1 MLVGVAGFEPA
12 TPSFRT
18 KGASDDALN
27 YQEFMMMSDE
37 VCSRSAPAK
46 LWPPQDGKTLPRGIS
61 AYKAEYR
68 LERSFFIDALLGFE
82 VAGPPVNKEIGHEK
96 I

>member
-1 MLVGVAGFEPA
+1 
-12 TPSFRT
+12 
-18 KGASDDALN
+18 
-27 YQEFMMMSDE
+27 MMSDE